1 MQKCTLFVLKTI
13 YFCFRIS
20 TRQFAIS
27 LLHGDYIDTYNIQNE
42 EKENLEF
49 EDFET
54 QGQREKREFYYSRR
68 HFLRFI
74 LDIGVRVI
82 ISL

>member
-1 MQKCTLFVLKTI
+1 MQKCTLFLLKTI

-27 LLHGDYIDTYNIQNE
+27 PLHGDYIDTYNIQNE
-42 EKENLEF
+42 ENENLEF

-74 LDIGVRVI
+74 LDIKSNYIGM
-82 ISL
+82 